1 MVVLVLLA
9 LTGDRVEEEEVV
21 VVVEGVVIW
30 FHQVLLVLEVS

>member
-9 LTGDRVEEEEVV
+9 LAGDKVVE

>member
-9 LTGDRVEEEEVV
+9 LTGDRVVEEVV
-21 VVVEGVVIW
+21 EVVEGVVIW

>member
-9 LTGDRVEEEEVV
+9 LTGDRVEEVV
-21 VVVEGVVIW
+21 VEVVEGVVIW

>member
-9 LTGDRVEEEEVV
+9 LTGDRVEEEVV

-30 FHQVLLVLEVS
+30 FHQVLGKE